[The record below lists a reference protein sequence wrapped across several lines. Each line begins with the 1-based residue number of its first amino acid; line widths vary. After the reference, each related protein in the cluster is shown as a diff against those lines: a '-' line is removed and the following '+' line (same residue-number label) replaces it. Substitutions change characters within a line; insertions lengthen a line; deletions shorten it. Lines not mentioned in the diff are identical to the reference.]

1 MLKSMTAYADS
12 EQSMDDM
19 SITVEIK
26 TYNSRYLDTQLRINQ
41 EYRALED
48 KIKAQIAGFL
58 VRGRIDLKIH
68 IKENSESAVAFE
80 VDEAKA
86 RALYQALSELKAL
99 LGQEGPLP
107 LDWLVSRN
115 DIILPQKAAADLDK
129 VWAHLSECIQS
140 VLTAVDGM
148 RMQEGAYIAKD
159 FGERLRFLSQ
169 SVDQIE
175 TVSAD
180 LPAQY
185 KQRLMDRIGALTEDR
200 LNLDDGRLEQEAA
213 YLADKSD
220 ISEEVIR
227 VRSHLEQFEAIMAG
241 DAPAGQK
248 LNFLLQEINREFNT
262 IGSKAQNAGIA
273 HTVVAVKS
281 ELEKLREQVQNV
293 E

>member
-1 MLKSMTAYADS
+1 MTAYADS

-262 IGSKAQNAGIA
+262 IGSKAGKTDIS
-273 HTVVAVKS
+273 HIVVNVKS
-281 ELEKLREQVQNV
+281 ELEKIREQVQNV